1 MGVPGLWPLIKE
13 KGYKAQLRKGL
24 PSTPPTPGSKFR
36 VDLLASFY
44 PQIRYHYLNDS
55 STFPQ
60 ALERHLISC
69 GLHKETSV
77 LYLDG
82 ISPVEKQRTD
92 SLRQDKRNI
101 ALTGAEV
108 YIRDME
114 QSLEEGRSPHKPAFK
129 KLEKKLRSAFYL
141 GQDSRMALTT
151 YLREQGWD
159 LPEVASESDVA
170 IARDLKLGDIVVS
183 GDSDMAVYEN
193 VETIYRPL
201 SQRRFLRYEMAVVTK
216 HNLQLSRL
224 QLTVLCCVSKNDY
237 TTNLN
242 QMGIRTN
249 YGIIKTI
256 TSYGNDLDLVF
267 IYLYFILL
275 SL

>member
-1 MGVPGLWPLIKE
+1 MGVPGLWPFIKE
-13 KGYKAQLRKGL
+13 KGYKAQLRQGL
-24 PSTPPTPGSKFR
+24 LSTPPTPGSKSR

-82 ISPVEKQRTD
+82 ISPVEKQCTD

-101 ALTGAEV
+101 EPAGAED

-114 QSLEEGRSPHKPAFK
+114 QSLEEGRSPRKPAFK
-129 KLEKKLRSAFYL
+129 KLEKLRSAFYL
-141 GQDSRMALTT
+141 NQDSRMVLTT

-159 LPEVASESDVA
+159 LPEVVSESDVA
-170 IARDLKLGDIVVS
+170 IARDLELGDIVVS
-183 GDSDMAVYEN
+183 GDSDMAAYEN

-201 SQRRFLRYEMAVVTK
+201 SRRRFLRYEMVVVTK
-216 HNLQLSRL
+216 HHLQLSRL
-224 QLTVLCCVSKNDY
+224 QLTVLCCVSKYDY

-256 TSYGNDLDLVF
+256 TNDGAIV
-267 IYLYFILL
+267 LL
-275 SL
+275 SCWVQLHSAG